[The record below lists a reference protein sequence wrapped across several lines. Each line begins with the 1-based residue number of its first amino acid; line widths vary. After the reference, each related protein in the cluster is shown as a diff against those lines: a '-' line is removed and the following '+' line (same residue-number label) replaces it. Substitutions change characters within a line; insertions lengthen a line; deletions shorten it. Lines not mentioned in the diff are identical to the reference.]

1 MNEENTSV
9 AMGKPRNEFDDPINI
24 LLVVINKLVDLES
37 RMDYQNS
44 SIEEI
49 QDSLRS
55 IIDLLES
62 SKK

>member
-1 MNEENTSV
+1 MHEENTSM
-9 AMGKPRNEFDDPINI
+9 AMGKPRIEFDDPINI

-37 RMDYQNS
+37 RTDYQNS

-49 QDSLRS
+49 QESLRS